1 MNIGVSARL
10 LLQNRLEG
18 IGIFARETLRRMV
31 VARPHDRFFFFFDRP
46 YSDEF
51 IFAPNVEPVV
61 IGPPARHPLLYLA
74 WAEWS
79 VARAARRCKLDVF
92 LSPDGIIPLRS
103 PVPTVT
109 VLHDINFEHY
119 PQFLPFAYRWYYR
132 TMFPRFARRASC
144 LATVSEFSSND
155 ITKHY
160 GISRDNIRIV
170 HNSAL
175 DVFHPFTA
183 QEQQC
188 VREQYTNGQPYFL
201 FVGLL
206 HARKN
211 VAMLLR
217 AFELFK
223 QRTTSPV
230 KLVLAGAEKW
240 DMGDIAA
247 ALESMQS
254 RADVVFTGRIPEAE
268 LVRVY
273 GAAHALTYIP
283 LFEGFGI
290 PLVEAM
296 HAEIP
301 ILTSS
306 VTSLPEVAGNAA
318 LLVDPHAPQAIADA
332 MQALATDETVRQE
345 LIERGRVQRGRFS
358 WDTSAQTLW
367 QCVEYAVAR
376 GQ

>member
-10 LLQNRLEG
+10 LLKDRLEG

-31 VARPHDRFFFFFDRP
+31 AAHPHDRFFFFFDRP

-51 IFAPNVEPVV
+51 LFAPNVEPVV
-61 IGPPARHPLLYLA
+61 LAPPARHPLLYMA

-79 VARAARRCKLDVF
+79 VARALRRYNADVF

-103 PVPTVT
+103 PVPTVA

-132 TMFPRFARRASC
+132 TMFPRFARRASR
-144 LATVSEFSSND
+144 LATVSEFSAND
-155 ITKHY
+155 IAQHY
-160 GISRDNIRIV
+160 GIPRSTISV
-170 HNSAL
+170 VYNSAL
-175 DVFHPFTA
+175 DVFHPLDVH
-183 QEQQC
+183 EQQR
-188 VREQYTNGQPYFL
+188 VREQYANGQPYFL

-211 VAMLLR
+211 VTTLLQ

-223 QRTTSPV
+223 QKTASPV

-240 DMGDIAA
+240 GMGDIASV
-247 ALESMQS
+247 LESMQS
-254 RADVVFTGRIPEAE
+254 RADVVFTGRLSESE

-296 HAEIP
+296 HADIP
-301 ILTSS
+301 VLTSS
-306 VTSLPEVAGNAA
+306 VTSLPEVAGKAA
-318 LLVDPHAPQAIADA
+318 LLVDPLAPHAAADA
-332 MQALATDETVRQE
+332 MEALATNETLRQE
-345 LIERGRVQRGRFS
+345 LIAQGRIQRERFS
-358 WDTSAQTLW
+358 WDVSAHALW
-367 QCVEYAVAR
+367 QCVERAAQR
-376 GQ
+376 K